1 MMVIDDYIYQ
11 VLRPNRIS
19 VDMDVVGVATY
30 TPGEDYVA
38 KQLNVPRTAVVQME
52 SGSRKIASDELSTLC
67 DIYGLS
73 ADYVLDRTNDNP
85 SVRFIAR
92 SFESLSEEDQQ
103 EIASLIEFKKEMA
116 ERRKNSRERHNTCWI
131 MQY

>member
-1 MMVIDDYIYQ
+1 METYEK
-11 VLRPNRIS
+11 LRNARVRI
-19 VDMDVVGVATY
+19 GITQ
-30 TPGEDYVA
+30 DYVA

-73 ADYVLDRTNDNP
+73 ADYVLDRTTDNP

-116 ERRKNSRERHNTCWI
+116 ERRKRQQREA
-131 MQY
+131 